1 MATIEF
7 GGIITGNNSDRFAG
21 SNSSITKYNGF
32 SWYSSFVE
40 LGYVGNTSYRPQ
52 VIWDFGRLKL
62 NVKSSTD
69 NLFRIRLTYRGFGA
83 APTKTY
89 PN

>member
-1 MATIEF
+1 M
-7 GGIITGNNSDRFAG
+7 TGNNSDRFAG
-21 SNSSITKYNGF
+21 SNSSITRYSSS
-32 SWYSSFVE
+32 SWYKSFVE

-52 VIWDFGRLKL
+52 FYWDFGRLMI
-62 NVKSSTD
+62 NVKNSTD